1 MGMEIS
7 REYSKRVGKFGALG
21 VWNKDVCTECLRL
34 GCEKECVAIQ
44 GLGRDCLWSLPGLN
58 GRRGEKTYG
67 WKTIVYIQ
75 FA

>member
-7 REYSKRVGKFGALG
+7 CEYSERVVKFGALG

-58 GRRGEKTYG
+58 GRWRSRKRRERDGKL
-67 WKTIVYIQ
+67 
-75 FA
+75 